1 MVITARN
8 LQTLPCGGGEPLPV
22 ENRGL
27 EELGLT
33 LVISY
38 PNIFSIFAS
47 LFALNVLMPKVDS

>member
-8 LQTLPCGGGEPLPV
+8 LQTLPCGGREPLPV